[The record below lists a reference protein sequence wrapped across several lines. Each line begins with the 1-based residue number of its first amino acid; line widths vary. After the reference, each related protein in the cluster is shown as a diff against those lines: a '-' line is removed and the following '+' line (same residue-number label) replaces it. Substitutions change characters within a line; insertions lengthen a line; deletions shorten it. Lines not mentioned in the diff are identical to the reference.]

1 MAGETG
7 RSGNHRNL
15 TLVEA
20 DILSERAC
28 QRRSALRQLGAVLLA
43 ATAVA
48 SGAQSVRA
56 ADPKPEP
63 GPCSDRRAG
72 GITFDTSDRRCGS
85 DNDR

>member
-7 RSGNHRNL
+7 RSGNHRKL
-15 TLVEA
+15 ALVE
-20 DILSERAC
+20 DILSERAR
-28 QRRSALRQLGAVLLA
+28 QRRTALRQLGGALLA
-43 ATAVA
+43 ATTVV

-72 GITFDTSDRRCGS
+72 GTTFDTSDRRCGS